1 MSPARPRR
9 AETRPFPSKA
19 TGSLDPGAYE
29 LVREESERPRMQCGK
44 GCVSAHLG
52 RAGGNSDFFSSL
64 IWDIVIHQA

>member
-19 TGSLDPGAYE
+19 AGSVDPAAYE
-29 LVREESERPRMQCGK
+29 LVREESERPRTQCGK

-52 RAGGNSDFFSSL
+52 PGGWNRDFFSSL
-64 IWDIVIHQA
+64 IWDIRIHQA